1 MNINDIIQSAI
12 SLSEKYQK
20 SPQTRQLRALADAIA
35 QDKLKVVVLGDFK
48 AGKSTLLNRLFI
60 RKDMLPTDYQEA
72 TAVPTHLSS
81 GSMGMNTWR
90 RNPDGE
96 EVLVNE
102 RISFSDADVA
112 ATVTAS
118 SEEERAR
125 KAQQYS
131 RVSITMPGILPDN
144 IILVDT
150 PGLNTTNTAI
160 YTGTLA
166 EARTADA
173 ILYVVRAKQLS
184 SREQSLITDLA
195 GGQMLKVPV
204 HIVLTH
210 DSAANVSQTQLQN
223 ISQSIRAQ
231 LKLCKVDCGVSVFS
245 LDGTP
250 AVSSSVAER
259 INTSVDD
266 GFGFDEVPAAA
277 PIVESTEEATDI
289 ESELLSFFNGEVRR
303 GRVARIAREL
313 KPMLTALNAAV
324 QARLSMA
331 DANEDEIKKIEE
343 KKKYL
348 RQEYLRM
355 VESLL
360 MDVRTAQYAFSNNI
374 VSDLD
379 ALRDKCIK
387 ALKKLQ
393 SSGEILAS
401 ISDWHQDMPEEL
413 QRVLAARR
421 LELER
426 DVVAICR
433 KHQQEA
439 KDKLTPGEIETD
451 MPNDWLTKFVTF
463 VPNWALVMADYIIWD
478 LLSPLPTVLD
488 VPLRMLADIVPLI
501 RNFMPAN
508 IAANLARNVA
518 AKKLTDCVRDIQQQ
532 VSTQL
537 DNQFNELNKKLK
549 AQLQEADIFAEQDAA
564 IAEFRNGTLSASQKQ
579 QLKAEMEQI
588 SRWSLNI

>member
-12 SLSEKYQK
+12 SLSEKYRK
-20 SPQTRQLRALADAIA
+20 DELSEQLHTLAEAIE

-60 RKDMLPTDYQEA
+60 RKDMLPTDHLEA
-72 TAVPTHLSS
+72 TAVPTHLSR
-81 GSMGMNTWR
+81 GSMGMNTWM

-210 DSAANVSQTQLQN
+210 DSAANVSQAQLQN

-245 LDGTP
+245 LDGSP

-259 INTSVDD
+259 INTSFDD

-313 KPMLTALNAAV
+313 KPMLTALNVAV

-360 MDVRTAQYAFSNNI
+360 MDVRTAQYEFSNNI
-374 VSDLD
+374 VSDL
-379 ALRDKCIK
+379 AYLRDKCIK
-387 ALKKLQ
+387 AMQKQ
-393 SSGEILAS
+393 QTTGQILAA
-401 ISDWHQDMPEEL
+401 IGNWHQDMPEEL

-426 DVVAICR
+426 AVVAICR
-433 KHQQEA
+433 KYQQEA

-478 LLSPLPTVLD
+478 LLSPLPTLLD
-488 VPLRMLADIVPLI
+488 VPLRMLADYIPMI
-501 RNFMPAN
+501 RNFMPAH
-508 IAANLARNVA
+508 IVANLARNMAV
-518 AKKLTDCVRDIQQQ
+518 KKLTDCVRDIQQQ

-537 DNQFNELNKKLK
+537 DKQFNELNKKLK

-579 QLKAEMEQI
+579 QLEAEMEQI

>member
-1 MNINDIIQSAI
+1 MTINDIIQSAI
-12 SLSEKYQK
+12 FLSEKYQK
-20 SPQTRQLRALADAIA
+20 SQQTRQLRALADAIA

-81 GSMGMNTWR
+81 GSMGMNTWM

-112 ATVTAS
+112 TTVTAAT
-118 SEEERAR
+118 EEERAR

-160 YTGTLA
+160 YTGTMA

-184 SREQSLITDLA
+184 SREQSLITDLS

-210 DSAANVSQTQLQN
+210 DSAANVSQAQLQN

-245 LDGTP
+245 LDGSP

-259 INTSVDD
+259 INTSFDD

-360 MDVRTAQYAFSNNI
+360 MDVRTAQYEFSNNI
-374 VSDLD
+374 VSDL
-379 ALRDKCIK
+379 AYLRDKCIK
-387 ALKKLQ
+387 ALQKLQ
-393 SSGEILAS
+393 NTGQILAA

-426 DVVAICR
+426 AVVAICR
-433 KHQQEA
+433 KYQQEA

-478 LLSPLPTVLD
+478 LLSPLPTLLD
-488 VPLRMLADIVPLI
+488 VPLRMLADNVPLI
-501 RNFMPAN
+501 RNFLPAH
-508 IAANLARNVA
+508 IVANLARNMAV
-518 AKKLTDCVRDIQQQ
+518 KKLTDCVRDIQQQ

-537 DNQFNELNKKLK
+537 DKQFNELNKKLK

-579 QLKAEMEQI
+579 QLAAEMEQI

>member
-12 SLSEKYQK
+12 SLSEKYRK
-20 SPQTRQLRALADAIA
+20 DELTEKLHTLAEAIE

-60 RKDMLPTDYQEA
+60 RKDMLPTDHLEA

-81 GSMGMNTWR
+81 GSMGMNTWM

-210 DSAANVSQTQLQN
+210 DSAANISQTQLQN

-245 LDGTP
+245 LDGSP

-259 INTSVDD
+259 INTSFDD

-289 ESELLSFFNGEVRR
+289 ESELLTFFNGEVRR

-360 MDVRTAQYAFSNNI
+360 MDVRTTQYEFSNNI
-374 VSDLD
+374 VSDLS
-379 ALRDKCIK
+379 AFCAKYIK
-387 ALKKLQ
+387 DLEKLQ
-393 SSGEILAS
+393 TSGQILAA
-401 ISDWHQDMPEEL
+401 ISNWHQDMPEEL

-426 DVVAICR
+426 AVVAICR
-433 KHQQEA
+433 KYQQEA

-463 VPNWALVMADYIIWD
+463 VPNWALVLADYILWD
-478 LLSPLPTVLD
+478 SLSPLPPLLD
-488 VPLRMLADIVPLI
+488 VPLRMLADKVPLI
-501 RNFMPAN
+501 RDILPAN
-508 IAANLARNVA
+508 IAAHLARNMAV
-518 AKKLTDCVRDIQQQ
+518 KKLTDCVRDIQQQ

-549 AQLQEADIFAEQDAA
+549 AQLQDADIFAEQDAA